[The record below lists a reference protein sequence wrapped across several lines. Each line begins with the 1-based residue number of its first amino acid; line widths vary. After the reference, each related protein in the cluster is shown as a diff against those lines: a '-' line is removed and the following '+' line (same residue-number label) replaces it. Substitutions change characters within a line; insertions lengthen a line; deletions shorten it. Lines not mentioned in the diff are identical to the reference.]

1 MYEGLLDVFD
11 KYGYYL
17 EDLQSLTLKGIE
29 GAKQIQAILNEF
41 RENPPDQISGHQ
53 VVVQEDYLSRKKYM
67 FGANREEAIKL
78 PKSNVLKYFLED
90 GTWVCLRPSGTE
102 PKIKFYFG
110 VQGSSMKEAKGKLSA
125 VMKDFMRRIN
135 NML

>member
-17 EDLQSLTLKGIE
+17 EDLRSLTLKGIE

-41 RENPPDQISGHQ
+41 RENPPDEISGHQ
-53 VVVQEDYLSRKKYM
+53 VVVQEDYLSGKR
-67 FGANREEAIKL
+67 FLSGTNREEDIKL

-102 PKIKFYFG
+102 PKVKFYFG
-110 VQGSSMKEAKGKLSA
+110 VQGSSMKEAQGKLST
-125 VMKDFMRRIN
+125 VTTDFMKSIN
-135 NML
+135 KML